1 MRNSKS
7 RRKDDNR
14 KLPRGVRVSDLLHE
28 GRQNAITAREL
39 AAVFDCDSR
48 DITRAIER
56 ERQDGAPICATGAAP
71 AGYYLPKDAAELREY
86 CRRLKN
92 RRQSIARTWNALCK
106 TLERMLNGE

>member
-39 AAVFDCDSR
+39 AGFFDCDNR
-48 DITRAIER
+48 EITKAIER
-56 ERQDGAPICATGAAP
+56 ERRDGAPICASGSDP
-71 AGYYLPKDAAELREY
+71 RGYYLAADATEMQDY

-92 RRQSIARTWNALCK
+92 RRQEIAKTWTALCK